1 VWVQSAAEVV
11 VVGSD
16 FKTVW
21 RLRGGEGLE
30 GARVWGVWF
39 GVIGDGD
46 GEGDGEGE
54 GGDGD
59 DGPPCP
65 LLLMTVGGRIVV
77 LASSSLGFC
86 HELLQ

>member
-1 VWVQSAAEVV
+1 MWAQSATEVV
-11 VVGSD
+11 VVGCD
-16 FKTVW
+16 FKAVW
-21 RLRGGEGLE
+21 RLRGGEALE

-46 GEGDGEGE
+46 G
-54 GGDGD
+54 GGDGGGE

-65 LLLMTVGGRIVV
+65 LLLMTVVGRIVV
-77 LASSSLGFC
+77 LASSTLGFC